1 MEVPS
6 TPGSP
11 RCNSWAIYRRTNPS
25 PATLTLYRR
34 TNPSP
39 ATLTLYRRTNPSPAT
54 LTPTRHAAAAS
65 DPNFSHAL
73 PHLDCALS
81 SR

>member
-39 ATLTLYRRTNPSPAT
+39 ATLT
-54 LTPTRHAAAAS
+54 PTRHAAAAS
-65 DPNFSHAL
+65 DPNFSHAAL

-81 SR
+81 SP

>member
-11 RCNSWAIYRRTNPS
+11 RCNSWASYRRTNPS

-34 TNPSP
+34 TK
-39 ATLTLYRRTNPSPAT
+39 PSPAT

-65 DPNFSHAL
+65 DPNFSHAAL

-81 SR
+81 SP